1 MFSTGIN
8 LENQDKLKSWKSDIR
23 QIRENTD
30 SIMNLINFNRGNWL
44 EPVIQIKNIEIPEVS
59 LSELRKWHDDF
70 MSQQKKLNPW
80 SRTYGTAQ
88 MEIYSQ
94 DKDKPGKDKPGK
106 DKPGKDEKT
115 KSITFYNVPI
125 QIGLIN
131 SSGLEMVVYISPSQ
145 VYDTFNEKLNS
156 YRKINSI
163 NKIRGGQT
171 GLMDDILPKFEALAL
186 EMETEIDKRL
196 SRDTEC
202 E

>member
-106 DKPGKDEKT
+106 DEKT

>member
-156 YRKINSI
+156 Y
-163 NKIRGGQT
+163 
-171 GLMDDILPKFEALAL
+171 
-186 EMETEIDKRL
+186 
-196 SRDTEC
+196 
-202 E
+202 